1 MERIVA
7 EYRAEIA
14 GAAFPR
20 RAHPHLHPRDDM
32 KEEKK
37 PLSFLFWSGA
47 VEEEDGQTAAYRYSS
62 SVLNHLQFLSMLPK
76 RAARLFLF
84 CICIDLHI

>member
-37 PLSFLFWSGA
+37 PLSFLFCSGA
-47 VEEEDGQTAAYRYSS
+47 VEEDGQTSANRYSF
-62 SVLNHLQFLSMLPK
+62 VLRFETSAIL
-76 RAARLFLF
+76 
-84 CICIDLHI
+84 IDASKESCSLTK